1 MPASKIA
8 ILITLA
14 VVVTSLILIVT
25 SEDSL
30 ELQVEAIPNP
40 LAQIVVVTN
49 SGSKPITI
57 QSITVNERKDC
68 TSNSMLRD
76 LSVMF
81 GGGVFPVKLG
91 VGDSTRIAAGCTVV
105 RVLIQSDRGSETYDF
120 KER

>member
-1 MPASKIA
+1 MSNSKIIVLA
-8 ILITLA
+8 AVATLIFVTILAL
-14 VVVTSLILIVT
+14 S

-30 ELQVEAIPNP
+30 SLTVQVVPNP
-40 LAQIVVVTN
+40 IAQIVVVTN